1 MDGCNVDMKQSKAKE
16 MVILAE
22 KMRVRLLTGQ
32 ASTVEEEGVGT
43 NQEMQDW
50 MLSVGITSPVTKES
64 AGALYHQQLSRQ
76 VHVFSSTLS
85 MYVGFLVSVL
95 QMFPYWKAKLKSSVM
110 SQALCRC
117 KLEERFPITL
127 SF

>member
-1 MDGCNVDMKQSKAKE
+1 MDGCIVDMKQSKAKE

-76 VHVFSSTLS
+76 
-85 MYVGFLVSVL
+85 
-95 QMFPYWKAKLKSSVM
+95 
-110 SQALCRC
+110 ALCRC
-117 KLEERFPITL
+117 KLEERFSITL